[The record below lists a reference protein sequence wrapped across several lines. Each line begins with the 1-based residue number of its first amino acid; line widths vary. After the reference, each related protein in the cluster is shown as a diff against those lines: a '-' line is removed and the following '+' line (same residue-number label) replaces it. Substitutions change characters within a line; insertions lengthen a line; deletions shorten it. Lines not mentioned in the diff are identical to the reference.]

1 VPDLKLFR
9 GSPAAIIGRVMTIL
23 DSIVEKKREEI
34 AARQAECPVEELES
48 RLADAPPVRG
58 FVEAIRAAGD
68 VALIAE
74 IKKASPS
81 AGVIREDFD
90 PVALARTYGQAGATC
105 LSCLTDEP
113 FFQGRLEYLEAI
125 REQVDR
131 PVLRKDFLLDR
142 YQLFEARAAGAD
154 AVLLI
159 AECLDHCELRDMYFA
174 ADELGLDV
182 LLEIYEPENLER
194 ALDLDPPLLGVNNRN
209 LTTFETDLG
218 HTLRVGADVPETTM
232 LVSESGIRSRADVEY
247 LAAGGVAA
255 ILVGETLMRAESVA
269 EKTSEL
275 VGVPRR

>member
-1 VPDLKLFR
+1 MSR
-9 GSPAAIIGRVMTIL
+9 CRPAAIIGRVTTIL
-23 DSIVEKKREEI
+23 DTIVEKKREQI
-34 AARQAECPVEELES
+34 AARRAECPAEELES
-48 RLADAPPVRG
+48 RLADAPRLRG
-58 FVEAIRAAGD
+58 FVDAIRASQH

-81 AGVIREDFD
+81 AGLIREDFD
-90 PVALARTYGQAGATC
+90 AVELATTCAAAGATC

-113 FFQGRLEYLEAI
+113 FFQGRLEDLVAI
-125 REQVDR
+125 RERVDR

-142 YQLFEARAAGAD
+142 YQLLEARVAGAD

-159 AECLDHCELRDMYFA
+159 AECLDHRELRDLYFA

-194 ALDLDPPLLGVNNRN
+194 ALDLEPPLLGINNRN
-209 LTTFETDLG
+209 LATFETDLG

-232 LVSESGIRSRADVEY
+232 LVAESGIRSREDVEC
-247 LAAGGVAA
+247 LAAGGVKA

-269 EKTSEL
+269 GKTAEL